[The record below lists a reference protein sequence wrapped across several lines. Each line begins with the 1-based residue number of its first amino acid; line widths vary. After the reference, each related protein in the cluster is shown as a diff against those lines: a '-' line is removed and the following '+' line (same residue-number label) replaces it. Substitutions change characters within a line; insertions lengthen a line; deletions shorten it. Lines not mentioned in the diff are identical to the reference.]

1 MNLLIVG
8 GLFGVAIL
16 AIIGIV
22 LLMVGERNAEA
33 TRAASTQPVA
43 ASAPEQRQPT
53 STLVTGKLVPRE
65 PDAPEKEKTSVEG
78 LDTNSLVP
86 ALNGQ
91 FHEFVAELRDLHRQ
105 AWEIEQR
112 LSVLTKL
119 VERAQTDARHHVN
132 IKEDEP
138 VTAPDGQA

>member
-22 LLMVGERNAEA
+22 LLMVGERNAEVA
-33 TRAASTQPVA
+33 RTASAQPLA

-65 PDAPEKEKTSVEG
+65 PDAPKKDKTSIE
-78 LDTNSLVP
+78 DMETNSLVP

-105 AWEIEQR
+105 AWEMEQR

-119 VERAQTDARHHVN
+119 VERAQTDARHHMNVE
-132 IKEDEP
+132 EDES
-138 VTAPDGQA
+138 VTAPDGQI